1 MGRGVDKRAL
11 KTATTREAGP
21 PMLSRIDDDLHTDRP
36 LVVFLGDDIDE
47 EDHDVLFPALRERG
61 VAVVRVH
68 PTELVVEMT
77 SAGIGFSVAGQPL
90 RPDLVV
96 GWVLDE
102 LLVPGMAHLDVFR
115 RAGMPVINDAVT
127 LFRAQN
133 KYLNS
138 FMLSLAGVLNYPVL
152 TGRSPE
158 VLEDWVRALDGPAVL
173 KPLAGFGGRGLHKID
188 TRSCYKS
195 RHPRGRGGS
204 AK

>member
-21 PMLSRIDDDLHTDRP
+21 PMLSRIEDDLHTDRP

-115 RAGMPVINDAVT
+115 RHALP
-127 LFRAQN
+127 R
-133 KYLNS
+133 
-138 FMLSLAGVLNYPVL
+138 
-152 TGRSPE
+152 PE
-158 VLEDWVRALDGPAVL
+158 QIPEQLHVEP
-173 KPLAGFGGRGLHKID
+173 GRGAELSGAD
-188 TRSCYKS
+188 R
-195 RHPRGRGGS
+195 PV
-204 AK
+204 A